1 MQKPKKKKII
11 FTVICVL
18 IALYGIH
25 FFRCGLY
32 YVFSSDWERE
42 CLGESFPE
50 ILIPCDPIDAVRLI
64 PLYSQVDN
72 AMRSTE
78 CTSSEEAEQKYGKLY
93 RYTFHDGKT
102 ASESH
107 TLLFLTGN
115 VKGDTAYLWIS
126 YRQRGY
132 DENGDNTRGSGGG
145 GFLEFIDLI
154 PVRISAEKQ
163 NGEWVVTG
171 IREAP

>member
-1 MQKPKKKKII
+1 MNKPKKKKII
-11 FTVICVL
+11 ITAICVV

-64 PLYSQVDN
+64 ALYSQVDN
-72 AMRSTE
+72 AMCSTE
-78 CTSSEEAEQKYGKLY
+78 CTSSEEAEEKYGKLS
-93 RYTFHDGKT
+93 RYTFHDCKT

-132 DENGDNTRGSGGG
+132 DENGDNTCGSGGG
-145 GFLEFIDLI
+145 GFMEFIDLI

-163 NGEWVVTG
+163 NGQWVVTG

>member
-11 FTVICVL
+11 ITVICVL
-18 IALYGIH
+18 IALYGIN

-72 AMRSTE
+72 AMCSTE
-78 CTSSEEAEQKYGKLY
+78 CTSSEEAEEKYGKLS

-115 VKGDTAYLWIS
+115 VKGDTAYMWVRYS
-126 YRQRGY
+126 QEGY
-132 DENGDNTRGSGGG
+132 DSSQIRTRGSWGI
-145 GFLEFIDLI
+145 EA
-154 PVRISAEKQ
+154 RISAEKQ

-171 IREAP
+171 VRETP

>member
-11 FTVICVL
+11 ITVICVL

-25 FFRCGLY
+25 FLRCGLY

-42 CLGESFPE
+42 CQGENFPE

-64 PLYSQVDN
+64 PLYCQVNN
-72 AMRSTE
+72 AMCSTE
-78 CTSSEEAEQKYGKLY
+78 CTSGEEAEEKYGKLY
-93 RYTFHDGKT
+93 CYTFHDGRT
-102 ASESH
+102 VSETH
-107 TLLFLTGN
+107 TLRFLTGN

-132 DENGDNTRGSGGG
+132 DENGDNTRGSGGIG
-145 GFLEFIDLI
+145 LLDLI